1 MKKKTVVR
9 SVLIVSLISV
19 LCLILCVGPT
29 FALLVDRVVNN
40 NNVIKSG
47 VLEIDLQ
54 IKNNEGNYESVR
66 QNNIPIINYDK
77 WEPGYTQV
85 VNARVVNKG
94 NLSLSYELQVV
105 ATGILEALM
114 NNTPLLS
121 DVIDVY
127 YSSSEVIM
135 STRAELDEAIATEKL
150 THVGTLTQLLLG
162 GTIIKDYLLPAGAD
176 PAHGESEHY
185 STIVLIMKSE
195 VGLEYQ
201 GLTVGDETFRF
212 DLTAKQYSYEHDSFD
227 NKYDLSVPKGAI
239 FDGGITYEVNE
250 SIILNENS
258 ISTDAVT
265 AVGEGTVVNIRGGYY
280 DAASK
285 DCAVWAKDG
294 ATVNIYGGV
303 FFCDGLGVDA
313 DPSNHQDLIY
323 AGENGGKINIYGG
336 YFVSRDKGAW
346 LLNESD
352 GDGKITVY
360 GGTFANW
367 NPGDN
372 DSEGPHTNFLAS
384 GTTVLAITKGDTTYY
399 SVNSA
404 SSSLAENK
412 DGDLVLPGG
421 TMYIMN
427 TPLTHNVNKT
437 GEFTIDGNNTVVN
450 MEVFEGTDFFP
461 DDYEATGGKKFPA
474 GCVLF
479 STSDSSKVTV
489 NDLTIT
495 GTAHMV
501 LVGDYRDVNAATIET
516 NLTNVNI
523 VNLKTLRY
531 SKWCSGMI
539 ICGKSTLTDCSVYGT
554 TRYRYPDD
562 PYGMD
567 DPTTVYDIVVSNSSD
582 VHIEGGKYGSFYIDN
597 HGRIEINGA
606 EVDEITSEA
615 FVRGTTENNYV
626 KLGNGTHVKKLVMN
640 LYLATAFIEDG
651 ATVDVLDVTKIRK
664 TTVSQIHISEYATVH
679 KIVDGTN
686 EFSTYEEWVAWKTA

>member
-66 QNNIPIINYDK
+66 QNDIPIINYDK

-135 STRAELDEAIATEKL
+135 STRAELDDAIATAKL

-162 GTIIKDYLLPAGAD
+162 GTLIKDYLLPAGAD

-212 DLTAKQYSYEHDSFD
+212 DLTAKQYSYENDSFD

-258 ISTDAVT
+258 IFTDAVT

-294 ATVNIYGGV
+294 ATVNIYGGT

-313 DPSNHQDLIY
+313 VPSNHQDLIY
-323 AGENGGKINIYGG
+323 AGANGGKINIYGG
-336 YFVSRDKGAW
+336 LFISRDSGTW
-346 LLNESD
+346 LLNEKD
-352 GDGKITVY
+352 GQGTITVY
-360 GGTFANW
+360 GGTFVDW
-367 NPGDN
+367 DPSDN
-372 DSEGPHTNFLAS
+372 ISEGEHTNYLAAGS
-384 GTTVLAITKGDTTYY
+384 SMLMIEKGDSKYY
-399 SVNSA
+399 SVTPS
-404 SSSLAENK
+404 SSSLALNK
-412 DGDLVLPGG
+412 EGGLDLSGGHLTLIDVPLNHDINRTSDFILEGNGTTVDLQVLPG
-421 TMYIMN
+421 YN
-427 TPLTHNVNKT
+427 
-437 GEFTIDGNNTVVN
+437 
-450 MEVFEGTDFFP
+450 FFP
-461 DDYEATGGKKFPA
+461 EGEDALEAQGGGF
-474 GCVLF
+474 F
-479 STSDSSKVTV
+479 SASCTIFTSINGSKNTV
-489 NDLTIT
+489 NDITFAGTIHT
-495 GTAHMV
+495 IS
-501 LVGDYRDVNAATIET
+501 LGDYRAAARSTAITEF
-516 NLTNVNI
+516 NNVNVI
-523 VNLKTLRY
+523 DIYTLVY
-531 SKWCSGMI
+531 GKWCTALS
-539 ICGKSTLTDCSVYGT
+539 ICGKAYLNNCNVYGT
-554 TRYRYPDD
+554 QRSPLD
-562 PYGMD
+562 PYASDGKD
-567 DPTTVYDIVVSNSSD
+567 VYDIVFCNLSKTYINGGVYGMVYADNSALIQVTEATFD
-582 VHIEGGKYGSFYIDN
+582 TIRTEAYGSGGYFRLGTNSYAKNVTASNARSNIQIVDN
-597 HGRIEINGA
+597 A
-606 EVDEITSEA
+606 
-615 FVRGTTENNYV
+615 
-626 KLGNGTHVKKLVMN
+626 K
-640 LYLATAFIEDG
+640 
-651 ATVDVLDVTKIRK
+651 VDVLDLTKMTRSTSI
-664 TTVSQIHISEYATVH
+664 TIEPTATVG
-679 KIVDGTN
+679 KIVDGTH
-686 EFSTYEEWVAWKTA
+686 EFSTLNEWKASRGF